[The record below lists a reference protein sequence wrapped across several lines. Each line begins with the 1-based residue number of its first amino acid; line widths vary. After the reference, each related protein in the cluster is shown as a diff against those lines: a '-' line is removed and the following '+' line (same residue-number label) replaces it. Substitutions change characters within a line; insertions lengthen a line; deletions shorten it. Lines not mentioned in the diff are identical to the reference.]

1 MKLKNLFIAAFG
13 ALAMLGATSCNESGG
28 GNGGSGDLF
37 YLDIATIES
46 SGDAGTVLT
55 LRQNG
60 DSPLVTLMTQQRFN
74 DDDFK
79 TGERVVISYH
89 PVSNKQ
95 YESGN
100 IYIQGAGATIGRG
113 FAPKEATAEETHNW
127 ESDAVQMLNVWRTGE
142 YVNLVF
148 QATTSTDPRLCELY
162 IDKAS
167 TNLSTPELRLIFKRI
182 PGAMNSTYTFYASYN
197 IGDLWN
203 KDGVKGLRI
212 ICPDSNMLG
221 GNTVNIIKD
230 ASSLQPI
237 N

>member
-13 ALAMLGATSCNESGG
+13 ALAMLGATSCNQTGSSG
-28 GNGGSGDLF
+28 NSGDLY

-60 DSPLVTLMTQQRFN
+60 DSPLVTLMTQQRFK

-79 TGERVVISYH
+79 PGERIVISYH

-100 IYIQGAGATIGRG
+100 IYIQGAGSTIGRG

-142 YVNLVF
+142 YLNLVF

-167 TNLSTPELRLIFKRI
+167 TNFSTPEFRLVFKRT

-197 IGDLWN
+197 IGDVWN
-203 KDGVKGLRI
+203 KDGIKSIRI

-237 N
+237 D